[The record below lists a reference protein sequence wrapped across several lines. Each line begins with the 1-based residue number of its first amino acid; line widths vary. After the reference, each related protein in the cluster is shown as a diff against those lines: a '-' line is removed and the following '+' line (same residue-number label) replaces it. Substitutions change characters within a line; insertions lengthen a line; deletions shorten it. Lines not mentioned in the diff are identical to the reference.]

1 MKNLND
7 LREAVKPEDQGE
19 YDNEGGMAKTQL
31 RGILRD
37 AGHMVEMFSDEQ
49 NLPEWVQNKI
59 TKSADYLQS
68 AHAYMM
74 NKDEVQEAAPKV
86 KARSSSVNM
95 YKVKFGG
102 DVTTVKAK
110 DPDDALKKA
119 MKDLG
124 ISSFNKSKYMKTAS
138 AIEESLDEA
147 SLRTKIAK
155 SGGVADKIRGYG
167 RKSGG
172 IDKASFLKIAA
183 MIDGSESNE
192 KIQLAIQKMDTD
204 PRDWILKTLDDSGF
218 IKGGKVRVTES
229 VELDEDVDFHVRM
242 DYLKDADAKKVAAVL
257 QKAVKGK
264 TIQFKNETDKG
275 ATFSAKSSS
284 DVTRIT
290 KDIAKISRAANIE
303 IMEKLEVSETIDMS
317 KAGKYARVMNPK
329 TREIKKVL
337 KTDLKKYVDKG
348 WTHMTQLKNRLTKEV
363 AEKKYTKPTQAE
375 IDADKK
381 KDRAGKAKPGISD
394 KSLKKSIYKE
404 EALEEKLEV
413 SDGLDQWIKDFQAS
427 DAPQFQ
433 DQDKEEIRNMAIAA
447 YLAAKRR
454 AKGSTDTEE
463 STKAYGKSMDDIK
476 KKNISKSD
484 KDKLKKLADL
494 MKK

>member
-1 MKNLND
+1 MKHLND

-74 NKDEVQEAAPKV
+74 NKDDESVAESFKPHMMYDPETGKAYKAEKEEDHLRMKKMGYTHEKPEVKEAAPKV
-86 KARSSSVNM
+86 KARSFTPGM
-95 YKVKFGG
+95 YKVKFNG

-110 DPDDALKKA
+110 DSDDALKKA

-155 SGGVADKIRGYG
+155 SGGVADKIRDYG
-167 RKSGG
+167 RKRGG
-172 IDKASFLKIAA
+172 IDKAAFLKIAA
-183 MIDGSESNE
+183 MIDGSESNA
-192 KIQLAIQKMDTD
+192 KIQSALQKMDTD
-204 PRDWILKTLDDSGF
+204 PRDWVIKTLDDSGF

-229 VELDEDVDFHVRM
+229 ADLDEDVDFHVRM

-303 IMEKLEVSETIDMS
+303 IMEKLEVS
-317 KAGKYARVMNPK
+317 
-329 TREIKKVL
+329 
-337 KTDLKKYVDKG
+337 
-348 WTHMTQLKNRLTKEV
+348 
-363 AEKKYTKPTQAE
+363 
-375 IDADKK
+375 
-381 KDRAGKAKPGISD
+381 
-394 KSLKKSIYKE
+394 
-404 EALEEKLEV
+404 
-413 SDGLDQWIKDFQAS
+413 DGLDAWVKEFQAS

-454 AKGSTDTEE
+454 AKGSTDTKE

-476 KKNISKSD
+476 KKNISKKD

>member
-1 MKNLND
+1 MKHLND

-74 NKDEVQEAAPKV
+74 NKDDESVAESFKPHMMYDPETGKAYKAEKEEDHLRMKKMGYTHEKPEVKEAAPKV
-86 KARSSSVNM
+86 KARSFTPGM
-95 YKVKFGG
+95 YKVKFNG

-110 DPDDALKKA
+110 DSDDALKKA

-147 SLRTKIAK
+147 SLRSKIAK
-155 SGGVADKIRGYG
+155 SGGVADKIRDYG

-172 IDKASFLKIAA
+172 IDKAAFLKIAA
-183 MIDGSESNE
+183 MIDGSESNA
-192 KIQLAIQKMDTD
+192 KIQSALQKMDTD
-204 PRDWILKTLDDSGF
+204 PRDWVIKTLDDSGF

-229 VELDEDVDFHVRM
+229 ADLDEDVDFHVRM

-303 IMEKLEVSETIDMS
+303 IMEKLEVS
-317 KAGKYARVMNPK
+317 
-329 TREIKKVL
+329 
-337 KTDLKKYVDKG
+337 
-348 WTHMTQLKNRLTKEV
+348 
-363 AEKKYTKPTQAE
+363 
-375 IDADKK
+375 
-381 KDRAGKAKPGISD
+381 
-394 KSLKKSIYKE
+394 
-404 EALEEKLEV
+404 
-413 SDGLDQWIKDFQAS
+413 DGLDAWVKEFQAS

-454 AKGSTDTEE
+454 AKGSTDTKE

-476 KKNISKSD
+476 KKNISKKD

>member
-1 MKNLND
+1 MKHLND

-86 KARSSSVNM
+86 KASSSSVNM

-192 KIQLAIQKMDTD
+192 KIQSAIQKMDTD

-229 VELDEDVDFHVRM
+229 IELDEDVDFHVRM
-242 DYLKDADAKKVAAVL
+242 DYLKDADAKKVADVL
-257 QKAVKGK
+257 QKAEKNK

-275 ATFSAKSSS
+275 ATFSAKSRS

-290 KDIAKISRAANIE
+290 KDIAKISRAANVE
-303 IMEKLEVSETIDMS
+303 IM
-317 KAGKYARVMNPK
+317 
-329 TREIKKVL
+329 
-337 KTDLKKYVDKG
+337 
-348 WTHMTQLKNRLTKEV
+348 
-363 AEKKYTKPTQAE
+363 
-375 IDADKK
+375 
-381 KDRAGKAKPGISD
+381 
-394 KSLKKSIYKE
+394 
-404 EALEEKLEV
+404 EKLEV
-413 SDGLDQWIKDFQAS
+413 SDGLDAWIKDFQAS
-427 DAPQFQ
+427 DAPQFK

>member
-1 MKNLND
+1 MKHLND

-74 NKDEVQEAAPKV
+74 NKDDESVAESFKPHMMYDPETGKAYKAEKEEDHLRMKKMGYTHEKPEVKEAAPKV
-86 KARSSSVNM
+86 KARSFTPGM
-95 YKVKFGG
+95 YKVKFNG

-110 DPDDALKKA
+110 DSDDALKKA

-138 AIEESLDEA
+138 AIVESLDEA

-155 SGGVADKIRGYG
+155 SGGVADKIRDYG

-172 IDKASFLKIAA
+172 IDKAAFLKIAA
-183 MIDGSESNE
+183 MIDGSESNA
-192 KIQLAIQKMDTD
+192 KIQSALQKMDTD
-204 PRDWILKTLDDSGF
+204 PRDWVIKTLDDSGF

-229 VELDEDVDFHVRM
+229 ADLDEDVDFHVRM

-303 IMEKLEVSETIDMS
+303 IMEKLEVS
-317 KAGKYARVMNPK
+317 
-329 TREIKKVL
+329 
-337 KTDLKKYVDKG
+337 
-348 WTHMTQLKNRLTKEV
+348 
-363 AEKKYTKPTQAE
+363 
-375 IDADKK
+375 
-381 KDRAGKAKPGISD
+381 
-394 KSLKKSIYKE
+394 
-404 EALEEKLEV
+404 
-413 SDGLDQWIKDFQAS
+413 DGLDAWVKEFQAS

-454 AKGSTDTEE
+454 AKGSTDTKE

-476 KKNISKSD
+476 KKNISKKD

>member
-1 MKNLND
+1 MKHLND

-74 NKDEVQEAAPKV
+74 NKDDESVAESFKPHMMYDPETGKAYKAEKEEDHLRMKKMGYTHEKPEVKEAAPKV
-86 KARSSSVNM
+86 KARSFTPGM
-95 YKVKFGG
+95 YKVKFNG

-110 DPDDALKKA
+110 DSDDALKKA

-155 SGGVADKIRGYG
+155 SGGVADKIRDYG

-172 IDKASFLKIAA
+172 IDKAAFLKIAA
-183 MIDGSESNE
+183 MIDGSESNA
-192 KIQLAIQKMDTD
+192 KIQSALQKMDTD
-204 PRDWILKTLDDSGF
+204 PRDWVIKTLDDSGF

-229 VELDEDVDFHVRM
+229 ADLDEDVDFHVRM

-303 IMEKLEVSETIDMS
+303 IMEKLEVS
-317 KAGKYARVMNPK
+317 
-329 TREIKKVL
+329 
-337 KTDLKKYVDKG
+337 
-348 WTHMTQLKNRLTKEV
+348 
-363 AEKKYTKPTQAE
+363 
-375 IDADKK
+375 
-381 KDRAGKAKPGISD
+381 
-394 KSLKKSIYKE
+394 
-404 EALEEKLEV
+404 
-413 SDGLDQWIKDFQAS
+413 DGLDAWVKEFQAS

-454 AKGSTDTEE
+454 AKGSTDTKE

-476 KKNISKSD
+476 KKNISKKD

>member
-1 MKNLND
+1 MKHLND

-74 NKDEVQEAAPKV
+74 NKDDESVAESFKPHMMYDPETGKAYKAEKEEDHLRMKKLGYTHEKPEVKEAAPKV
-86 KARSSSVNM
+86 KARSFTPGM
-95 YKVKFGG
+95 YKVKFNG

-110 DPDDALKKA
+110 DSDDALKKA

-155 SGGVADKIRGYG
+155 SGGVADKIRDYG

-172 IDKASFLKIAA
+172 IDKAAFLKIAA
-183 MIDGSESNE
+183 MIDGSESNA
-192 KIQLAIQKMDTD
+192 KIQSALQKMDTD
-204 PRDWILKTLDDSGF
+204 PRDWVIKTLDDSGF

-229 VELDEDVDFHVRM
+229 ADLDEDVDFHVRM

-303 IMEKLEVSETIDMS
+303 IMEKLEVS
-317 KAGKYARVMNPK
+317 
-329 TREIKKVL
+329 
-337 KTDLKKYVDKG
+337 
-348 WTHMTQLKNRLTKEV
+348 
-363 AEKKYTKPTQAE
+363 
-375 IDADKK
+375 
-381 KDRAGKAKPGISD
+381 
-394 KSLKKSIYKE
+394 
-404 EALEEKLEV
+404 
-413 SDGLDQWIKDFQAS
+413 DGLDAWVKEFQAS

-454 AKGSTDTEE
+454 AKGSTDTKE

-476 KKNISKSD
+476 KKNISKKD